1 MSKNKL
7 PSQTM
12 LNPESVINKPYVPHD
27 MRYHAEIQYEGE
39 VSFRMLC
46 CAGDSPLSLATD
58 IRNELRR
65 VKERLP
71 QIIYVED
78 VYNEED
84 ITEVFIEDFNNGV
97 YDD

>member
-1 MSKNKL
+1 MSKNNM
-7 PSQTM
+7 PSQKQP
-12 LNPESVINKPYVPHD
+12 NPESVTNYVPHD

>member
-1 MSKNKL
+1 ML
-7 PSQTM
+7 SQKQP
-12 LNPESVINKPYVPHD
+12 NRESVINYVPHD
-27 MRYHAEIQYEGE
+27 MRYHVEIQYEGE

>member
-1 MSKNKL
+1 MSKNNM
-7 PSQTM
+7 PSQKQP
-12 LNPESVINKPYVPHD
+12 NPESVIRYTPHD

>member
-1 MSKNKL
+1 MSKNNM
-7 PSQTM
+7 PSQKQPN
-12 LNPESVINKPYVPHD
+12 LESVTNYVPHD

-78 VYNEED
+78 TWNNLD
-84 ITEVFIEDFNNGV
+84 ITNDFIEDYNNGV
-97 YDD
+97 YNG

>member
-1 MSKNKL
+1 MSKNNM
-7 PSQTM
+7 PSQKQP
-12 LNPESVINKPYVPHD
+12 NPESVINYVPHD

-58 IRNELRR
+58 IRNELRK

>member
-1 MSKNKL
+1 MSKNNM
-7 PSQTM
+7 PSQIQP
-12 LNPESVINKPYVPHD
+12 NPESVTNYVPHD

>member
-1 MSKNKL
+1 MSKNNM
-7 PSQTM
+7 PSQKQP
-12 LNPESVINKPYVPHD
+12 NRESVINYVPHD